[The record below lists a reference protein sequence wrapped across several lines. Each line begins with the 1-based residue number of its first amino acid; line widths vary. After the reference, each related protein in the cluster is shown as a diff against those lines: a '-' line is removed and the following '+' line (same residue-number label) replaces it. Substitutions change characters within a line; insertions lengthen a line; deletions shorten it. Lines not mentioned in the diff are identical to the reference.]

1 MRQGSCRTVEQPPL
15 TYRVVEKRV
24 SETARPFFF
33 MSGSPMNEAMVLWFQ
48 VNLLPRLISLPLVI
62 YVSQVRTDER
72 RASCGARSNVRP
84 CSEPDD
90 PNDHAQ
96 VIFFGPA
103 YDTRQSTSFTFSQ
116 KDTYIAQHPVD
127 FTVTRPSTC
136 PCTSTYT
143 QSSLLYDITRHSN
156 VWAHRWRSC
165 LTLTEF

>member
-24 SETARPFFF
+24 SETARPFCYVWVAHER
-33 MSGSPMNEAMVLWFQ
+33 GNGA
-48 VNLLPRLISLPLVI
+48 LV
-62 YVSQVRTDER
+62 SVRTDER

-116 KDTYIAQHPVD
+116 KVYPLSLFAI
-127 FTVTRPSTC
+127 VTDVL
-136 PCTSTYT
+136 
-143 QSSLLYDITRHSN
+143 SLRCIRTPRF
-156 VWAHRWRSC
+156 SC
-165 LTLTEF
+165 LLTQRTLT